1 MTILGAV
8 WVATALVA
16 VGGAPADISGHLPDL
31 PKTVSSDLLGE
42 VDLRSSLFGFAAGF
56 VVAWVLAMLLRAA
69 KFAVKLAVIGVVMTV
84 AGGGYFAEMRRRA
97 GLGTGD
103 VFTSPVKILDDAKGA
118 AEKLK
123 LHMDSTKST
132 LDEIEKDDLKPKKK

>member
-1 MTILGAV
+1 MVICGVVLL
-8 WVATALVA
+8 ATGLVA
-16 VGGAPADISGHLPDL
+16 AGGAPADIAGHLPDMA
-31 PKTVSSDLLGE
+31 KTITSDLLGE

-56 VVAWVLAMLLRAA
+56 VVAWILAMLLRAA
-69 KFAVKLAVIGVVMTV
+69 KFVVKLAVIGVVMTL

-132 LDEIEKDDLKPKKK
+132 LDEIEKDDSKPKKK